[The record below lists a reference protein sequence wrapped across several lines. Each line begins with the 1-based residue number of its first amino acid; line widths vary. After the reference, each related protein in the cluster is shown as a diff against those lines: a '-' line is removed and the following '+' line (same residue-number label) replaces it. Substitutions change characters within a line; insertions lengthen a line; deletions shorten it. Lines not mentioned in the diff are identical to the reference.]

1 MAAEAF
7 NGANFYMAESTIIP
21 RGGFQM
27 VRIGVPQEALPPGPL
42 SSNLIR
48 TEAYSNGR
56 SQIAQVGGDLRTA
69 SNQEIADAIEMG
81 GFEGREIGYVP
92 AQVRIDSHFTD
103 LALDY
108 GLPIGRLYIPG
119 RNIEGEELRDL
130 ISSKQIEIGNDKAWE
145 FYYEPKDGK
154 PLTHRRVENIAGVI
168 VRINAG
174 EKFWIPPQRDLLR
187 VRDLSS
193 EGKNYREEIDK
204 YLVLVPPSD
213 RTQLWIGNTS
223 VSVGMIEGIDA
234 ILDKEVYSSITL
246 KGKNGL
252 RGKHINA
259 RVLDGGKDWIIRVEV
274 LGPTT
279 RNGDNFIILRF
290 KEGVKKQEKA
300 AA

>member
-1 MAAEAF
+1 MVKEAF
-7 NGANFYMAESTIIP
+7 SGGDFYMAESTIIP
-21 RGGFQM
+21 RGGFGM
-27 VRIGVPQEALPPGPL
+27 VRIGIPQEALPPGPL
-42 SSNLIR
+42 SPDLIR
-48 TEAYSNGR
+48 TAYSNGR

-81 GFEGREIGYVP
+81 GFTGREVSYIP

-108 GLPIGRLYIPG
+108 GVPVGRLYIPG

-130 ISSKQIEIGNDKAWE
+130 VSSKQIEIGNDKAWE
-145 FYYEPKDGK
+145 YYYEPKDGK
-154 PLTHRRVENIAGVI
+154 SLSQRRVENIAGII

-174 EKFWIPPQRDLLR
+174 EKFWIPPQKKLLR

-193 EGKNYREEIDK
+193 DGKEYRREIDK
-204 YLVLVPPSD
+204 LLVLVPPSD

-223 VSVGMIEGIDA
+223 VTVGMTEGIDA
-234 ILDKEVYSSITL
+234 ILDREVYSSISL
-246 KGKNGL
+246 EGKKGL

-259 RVLDGGKDWIIRVEV
+259 RLLDGGKDWLIRVEI

-279 RNGDNFIILRF
+279 REGDNFIILRF
-290 KEGVKKQEKA
+290 KKGAKKPS
-300 AA
+300 

>member
-1 MAAEAF
+1 MAKEAF
-7 NGANFYMAESTIIP
+7 SGADFYIAESTIIP

-27 VRIGVPQEALPPGPL
+27 VRVGVPEEAFPPGPL
-42 SSNLIR
+42 SPDLIR
-48 TEAYSNGR
+48 TAYSTGR

-81 GFEGREIGYVP
+81 GFEGREVSYVP

-108 GLPIGRLYIPG
+108 GLPLGRLYIPG
-119 RNIEGEELRDL
+119 RDIVGVELRDL
-130 ISSKQIEIGNDKAWE
+130 KASKQIEIGNDNAWE
-145 FYYEPKDGK
+145 YYYESPDGK
-154 PLTHRRVENIAGVI
+154 PLNQKKDEHIAGIV

-187 VRDLSS
+187 VRDLSA
-193 EGKNYREEIDK
+193 GGNNYRDEIDK

-223 VSVGMIEGIDA
+223 VTVGMSEGVDA
-234 ILDKEVYSSITL
+234 ILDREVYSGINL
-246 KGKNGL
+246 KGKTGL

-259 RVLDGGKDWIIRVEV
+259 RLLDGGKDWLIRVEV

-279 RNGDNFIILRF
+279 RDGDNFIILRF
-290 KEGVKKQEKA
+290 KEGVKKTK
-300 AA
+300 

>member
-1 MAAEAF
+1 MSAETF
-7 NGANFYMAESTIIP
+7 SGGDFYMAESTIIP
-21 RGGFQM
+21 RGGFGM
-27 VRIGVPQEALPPGPL
+27 VRIGIPQEALPSGPL
-42 SSNLIR
+42 SPELIR
-48 TEAYSNGR
+48 TAYSTGR

-81 GFEGREIGYVP
+81 GFEGREVSYVP

-108 GLPIGRLYIPG
+108 GVPVGRLYIPG

-130 ISSKQIEIGNDKAWE
+130 VSSKQIEIGNDKAWE

-154 PLTHRRVENIAGVI
+154 PLHEKNDEDIAGIV

-174 EKFWIPPQRDLLR
+174 EKFWIPPQKKLLR

-193 EGKNYREEIDK
+193 DGKEYRREIDK
-204 YLVLVPPSD
+204 LLVLVPPSD

-223 VSVGMIEGIDA
+223 VTVGMTEGIDA
-234 ILDKEVYSSITL
+234 ILDREVYSSITL
-246 KGKNGL
+246 KGKKGL

-259 RVLDGGKDWIIRVEV
+259 RLLDGGRDWLIRVEI

-279 RNGDNFIILRF
+279 RDGDNFIILRF
-290 KEGVKKQEKA
+290 KEGVKKVA
-300 AA
+300 